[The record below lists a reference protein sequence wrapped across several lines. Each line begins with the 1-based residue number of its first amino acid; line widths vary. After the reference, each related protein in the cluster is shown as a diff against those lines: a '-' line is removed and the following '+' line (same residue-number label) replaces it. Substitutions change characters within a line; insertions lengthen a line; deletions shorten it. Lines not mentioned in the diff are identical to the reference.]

1 MRQPGKRFEQGQY
14 AFQVSRECLTHL
26 ILLPRDST
34 EIRLQ
39 GQETKEGS
47 KFFMCIFWLTLK
59 TKFLMFFFSVCN
71 CVSNLVN
78 KCLAFYSDRKYLL
91 R

>member
-59 TKFLMFFFSVCN
+59 TKFLMFFFF
-71 CVSNLVN
+71 
-78 KCLAFYSDRKYLL
+78 CLQLCFQSCKQVPGFLFR
-91 R
+91 